1 MARTGD
7 AAEAGCRPDPR
18 TSQDDRRQ
26 SRWSRAGTRLP
37 RPRAW
42 RAPRRRRLSGRRS
55 ASGDPRCESPAHR
68 LGRDQRERDVA
79 ELVLDPPLARVGVSI
94 EAERLAVELVGPL
107 QVLDWNGDEI
117 GSLHAEISQP
127 TLPSEAGSAG
137 SSRPRTRAAAPS

>member
-1 MARTGD
+1 MKLMTGVVRMREARKMTDARVDGLVLELASLGLELGARRGD
-7 AAEAGCRPDPR
+7 VGYAEA
-18 TSQDDRRQ
+18 DRHLVTLGAKVR
-26 SRWSRAGTRLP
+26 
-37 RPRAW
+37 
-42 RAPRRRRLSGRRS
+42 
-55 ASGDPRCESPAHR
+55 AHR

-127 TLPSEAGSAG
+127 TLPSETGSGG
-137 SSRPRTRAAAPS
+137 SSRPRTPTAAPS